1 MCFVLVYFRE
11 RFGDLRNNEINI
23 LILWGYLMNESIY
36 LFVCLLLIDLF
47 CFLIYLFLRFFLI

>member
-1 MCFVLVYFRE
+1 MFFVLVYFRE